1 RSRGRRLRGR
11 LAVRRR
17 DHLQREV
24 LRRQGH
30 GPRRLSGGVLVDDV
44 VVLAPGAE
52 ENGLAC
58 MLAELLRENIQKPEK
73 EADFRELGLA
83 IGIVA
88 KDAEISLTLDFD
100 RGRCTIYDG
109 VRPGAS
115 IIVTTDSER
124 ITKMSL
130 LPIASLPRIPL
141 PIVGDLVSKIERW
154 TGPLAMP
161 NFFSP
166 EGKEMFRDMISGAL
180 KIDGAVRHPIA
191 LTRLTRLLSV
201 A

>member
-1 RSRGRRLRGR
+1 M
-11 LAVRRR
+11 
-17 DHLQREV
+17 
-24 LRRQGH
+24 
-30 GPRRLSGGVLVDDV
+30 DDAIT
-44 VVLAPGAE
+44 LAPGAE

-83 IGIVA
+83 VGIVA

-109 VRPGAS
+109 VRPGAA

-130 LPIASLPRIPL
+130 LPIAALPRIPL
-141 PIVGDLVSKIERW
+141 PVVGDLVGKIERW